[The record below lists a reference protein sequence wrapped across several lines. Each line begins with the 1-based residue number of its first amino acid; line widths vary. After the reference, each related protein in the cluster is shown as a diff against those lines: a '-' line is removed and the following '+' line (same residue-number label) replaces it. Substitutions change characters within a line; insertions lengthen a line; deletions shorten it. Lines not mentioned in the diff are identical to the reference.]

1 MKMTEILEKDKEN
14 LLTGIAGAGSAEAAV
29 PVLEKEVDKLLLM
42 HNDAAGSDAERD
54 AAAHIM
60 QAVRLSLPMIDSIGY
75 TRVWERGKNRSPEE
89 DGGGVSVTSIL
100 MLLGGVVLIVY
111 GLFPLIMAGLDQT
124 KSDDMAAFIVKCVS
138 ILMGMVFLYL
148 SGSVYGRPKSRG
160 KKEYQVEMKVDSE
173 RIFRNFRSV
182 IISADQ
188 SLDEVRLAEKQ
199 SKREQAGLI
208 DGRAATEPELDLF
221 SDLLA
226 ASYSGDPEYALEK
239 IEAIKY
245 YLHRQ
250 QIEVVDYSPETK
262 DWFDLMPGKKKG
274 TIRPAMTANGAL
286 LRKGLA
292 SSGK

>member
-14 LLTGIAGAGSAEAAV
+14 LLTEIAGAGSAEAAV

-42 HNDAAGSDAERD
+42 HNDAAESDAERD

-75 TRVWERGKNRSPEE
+75 TRVWERGKNRAPEE
-89 DGGGVSVTSIL
+89 DGGGVSLTSII

-111 GLFPLIMAGLDQT
+111 GLFPLVMTGLDQT
-124 KSDDMAAFIVKCVS
+124 RSEDMAGFIVKCAS

-160 KKEYQVEMKVDSE
+160 KKEYQVEMHVDSE
-173 RIFRNFRSV
+173 RIFRYFRSV

-188 SLDEVRLAEKQ
+188 SLDEVRLAERQ

-208 DGRAATEPELDLF
+208 DGRTATGPELDLF

-245 YLHRQ
+245 YLHKQ
-250 QIEVVDYSPETK
+250 QIEIVDYSEDTK
-262 DWFDLMPGKKKG
+262 QYFDLMPGTKSG
-274 TIRPAMTANGAL
+274 TIRPAMVANGL
-286 LRKGLA
+286 VLKKGLA
-292 SSGK
+292 SKG

>member
-1 MKMTEILEKDKEN
+1 MTEILEKDKEN
-14 LLTGIAGAGSAEAAV
+14 LLTEIAGAGSAEAAV

-42 HNDAAGSDAERD
+42 HNDAAESDAERD

-75 TRVWERGKNRSPEE
+75 TRVWERGKNRSEEE
-89 DGGGVSVTSIL
+89 DGGGLSVTSLL

-111 GLFPLIMAGLDQT
+111 GLFPLIMVGLDQT
-124 KSDDMAAFIVKCVS
+124 KSDDMAAFIVRCAS
-138 ILMGMVFLYL
+138 ILMGMIFLYL
-148 SGSVYGRPKSRG
+148 SGSVYGKPKSRG
-160 KKEYQVEMKVDSE
+160 KKEYQVEMRVDSE
-173 RIFRNFRSV
+173 RIFRYFRSV
-182 IISADQ
+182 IVSVDQ
-188 SLDEVRLAEKQ
+188 SLDEVRLTEKQ
-199 SKREQAGLI
+199 VRREQAGLI
-208 DGRAATEPELDLF
+208 DGRTVTEAELDLF

-226 ASYSGDPEYALEK
+226 ASYSGDPELALEK

-245 YLHRQ
+245 FLHKQ
-250 QIEVVDYSPETK
+250 QIEVVDYSPDTK

>member
-1 MKMTEILEKDKEN
+1 MTEILEKDKEN
-14 LLTGIAGAGSAEAAV
+14 LLTEIAGAGSAEAAV

-42 HNDAAGSDAERD
+42 HNDAAESDAERD

-75 TRVWERGKNRSPEE
+75 TRVWERGKNRSSEE
-89 DGGGVSVTSIL
+89 DGGGVSVTSII

-111 GLFPLIMAGLDQT
+111 GLFPLVMTGLDQT
-124 KSDDMAAFIVKCVS
+124 RSEDMAGFIIKCAS

-160 KKEYQVEMKVDSE
+160 KKEYQVEMHVDSE
-173 RIFRNFRSV
+173 RIFRCFRSV

-208 DGRAATEPELDLF
+208 DGRTATGPELDLF

-245 YLHRQ
+245 YLHKQ